1 MRSEAIAMQA
11 VEVVIDRFFETKIK
25 IIVLAILSYAALC

>member
-1 MRSEAIAMQA
+1 MQK
-11 VEVVIDRFFETKIK
+11 VELAIDRFFEPKIK